1 MSVCACVS
9 VCLSGVCVCAHMCV
23 LQDQLTTTSSNYERQ
38 LSTMSDHLC
47 ELNDKMMQQTEELE
61 LLRKNKVYTKLMSMQ
76 VHVYKFLKGATTRP
90 AHARYHIALSD
101 YTRLLSNRMREEYYQ
116 FTCVPGPA
124 CTCIIVNGE
133 SCAFIMI

>member
-1 MSVCACVS
+1 M
-9 VCLSGVCVCAHMCV
+9 CLCV

-76 VHVYKFLKGATTRP
+76 VHVYKFLKGNVAV
-90 AHARYHIALSD
+90 YKVLNLEM
-101 YTRLLSNRMREEYYQ
+101 LLYKVR
-116 FTCVPGPA
+116 
-124 CTCIIVNGE
+124 
-133 SCAFIMI
+133 